1 MYTQMKA
8 ITISVA
14 GRLRHYCNDKCRE
27 RITVARK
34 RVLGL
39 VRITK
44 DGDQSSALVA
54 QMVKPVSYFFF
65 DASDTGSDPPFG
77 ELFFS
82 LFKFHITSEKHLF
95 SIKKKEMIKKLKI
108 N

>member
-1 MYTQMKA
+1 MYTQRKA
-8 ITISVA
+8 TTISVA
-14 GRLRHYCNDKCRE
+14 GRLRRYFNDKCRE
-27 RITVARK
+27 RIIVARK

-44 DGDQSSALVA
+44 DSHQSSALVA
-54 QMVKPVSYFFF
+54 QMVKLVSYIFF
-65 DASDTGSDPPFG
+65 DANDTGSNPPFG
-77 ELFFS
+77 KLFFS

-95 SIKKKEMIKKLKI
+95 SIKKKEINKKLKI

>member
-1 MYTQMKA
+1 MYTQRKA
-8 ITISVA
+8 TTISVA
-14 GRLRHYCNDKCRE
+14 GRLRRYFNDKWRE
-27 RITVARK
+27 HIILAHQ

-44 DGDQSSALVA
+44 DGLQSSALVA
-54 QMVKPVSYFFF
+54 QMVKRVSYLFF
-65 DASDTGSDPPFG
+65 DVNDTLWLTF
-77 ELFFS
+77 FFS

-95 SIKKKEMIKKLKI
+95 SIKKKEIIKKLKV